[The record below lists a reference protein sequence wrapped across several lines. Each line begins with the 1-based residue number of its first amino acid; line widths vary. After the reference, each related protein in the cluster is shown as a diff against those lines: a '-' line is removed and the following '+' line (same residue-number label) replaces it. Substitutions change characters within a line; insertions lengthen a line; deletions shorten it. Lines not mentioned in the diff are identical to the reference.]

1 MTTTSTRTLAA
12 ATAAAT
18 ALLLAACG
26 SSGDEE
32 AAAAEDGVR
41 VEAAFY
47 PLQWA
52 AERVGGD
59 RVDVASLTPPGAEA
73 HDLELTPQDVAALSE
88 ADLVVYLE
96 GFQPAVDDAVTE
108 AGDAAW
114 DAGQAADL
122 SLTLEEHGHEESGHE
137 ESGHEESGHEESG
150 HEGETEEEHAEH
162 AGEEEGGEHAEG
174 EEVTDPHFWLD
185 PTRLAAVGDA
195 LADRLAEIDPDGADA
210 FRDNAAALRSD
221 LEALDAQMQEGL
233 ADCAVPTL
241 VTGHDAF
248 GYLAD
253 RYGLEVVGISGLSP
267 SAEPSAEQLAEI
279 ARLVE
284 ERGVTTVYS
293 ETLVD
298 PAVAETVAGEA
309 GVRTAVLD
317 PLEGLTDESAG
328 EDYLEVMQANLATL
342 QEGQGCA

>member
-1 MTTTSTRTLAA
+1 MRMDPTRLLAA
-12 ATAAAT
+12 TTAGAT
-18 ALLLAACG
+18 ALLLTACG
-26 SSGDEE
+26 SSGGGE
-32 AAAAEDGVR
+32 AAASEDGVR

-59 RVDVASLTPPGAEA
+59 RVDVAALTPPGAEP
-73 HDLELTPQDVAALSE
+73 HDLELTPQDVAALTE

-96 GFQPAVDDAVTE
+96 GFQPGVDEAVAE

-122 SLTLEEHGHEESGHE
+122 SLTTGEEHS
-137 ESGHEESGHEESG
+137 

-162 AGEEEGGEHAEG
+162 AGEEEHADEGGEA
-174 EEVTDPHFWLD
+174 VDPHFWLD
-185 PTRLAAVGDA
+185 PTRLADVGDA
-195 LADRLAEIDPDGADA
+195 LADRLAEVDPDGADA
-210 FRDNAAALRSD
+210 YRDNAAALRAD
-221 LEALDAQMQEGL
+221 LETLDAEMEQGL
-233 ADCAVPTL
+233 ADCAVTTL

-253 RYGLEVVGISGLSP
+253 RYGFDVVGISGLSP
-267 SAEPSAEQLAEI
+267 SAEPDPAQLAEI
-279 ARLVE
+279 STLVR
-284 ERGVTTVYS
+284 ERGVTTVYT

-298 PAVAETVAGEA
+298 PAVAETVAREA
-309 GVRTAVLD
+309 GVQTAVLD
-317 PLEGLTDESAG
+317 PIEGLTDESAG
-328 EDYLEVMQANLATL
+328 SDYLEVMRADLATL

>member
-1 MTTTSTRTLAA
+1 MVLMTTTSTRTLAA
-12 ATAAAT
+12 ATAAAA

-26 SSGDEE
+26 SSGDDE

-88 ADLVVYLE
+88 ADLFVYLE

-122 SLTLEEHGHEESGHE
+122 SLTLEEHGHEEAGHE
-137 ESGHEESGHEESG
+137 EPGHEEAG

-162 AGEEEGGEHAEG
+162 ADEEGG
-174 EEVTDPHFWLD
+174 EVTDPHFWLD

-195 LADRLAEIDPDGADA
+195 LAERLAELDPDGADA
-210 FRDNAAALRSD
+210 FRENAAALRGD
-221 LEALDAQMQEGL
+221 LETLDAEIQQGL

-279 ARLVE
+279 SRLVE
-284 ERGVTTVYS
+284 ERGVTTVYT

-309 GVRTAVLD
+309 GVQTAVLD

-342 QEGQGCA
+342 QEGQSCS